1 MLCVEVVRHLFAFL
15 IKLRGFLVLNIGNF
29 IELCKQFLDIIRV
42 LQTALSKLIVLLALR
57 GLLLVSLP
65 LFRLY
70 LRKGFLLELRHL
82 LGPRNILFFF
92 LR

>member
-1 MLCVEVVRHLFAFL
+1 MSG
-15 IKLRGFLVLNIGNF
+15 GFLELNIGKF
-29 IELCKQFLDIIRV
+29 IDICKQFLAMFRV
-42 LQTALSKLIVLLALR
+42 LQTALSKLIVFLALR
-57 GLLLVSLP
+57 SLLLVSLL

-70 LRKGFLLELRHL
+70 TRMDFLLELRRL

>member
-1 MLCVEVVRHLFAFL
+1 MLRVEVVRHHIAFL
-15 IKLRGFLVLNIGNF
+15 IMRGGFLVLNIGKF
-29 IELCKQFLDIIRV
+29 IELCNQFLAMFRV
-42 LQTALSKLIVLLALR
+42 LQTALSKLIVLLTLR
-57 GLLLVSLP
+57 SLLLVSLP

-70 LRKGFLLELRHL
+70 LRKGFLLELRRL